1 MKEEYEDDINNKINN
16 SLEQYRL
23 KEYISID
30 DIDYTTKKVRIT
42 SPHSIKAMNNLGI
55 INEDLEYLTF
65 EEYLSK
71 NPELVGEEKKIQ
83 KFRYNHVDKIRKDLI
98 EKVREQRMK
107 IIEEE
112 EQKKRKRSSSSKYRT
127 NIVLDNINSKKFS
140 EKDIKSFKRMR
151 NINKTNLYNRL
162 EMELKKELKSLINN
176 EQTRRDNEK
185 KMKYYD
191 LLEKRLKYENKKRI
205 TDEEEKIQLE
215 KEKDKRE
222 RKEEEERIQGL
233 QDEEKYEQEQKIKNQ
248 KKQLKYFKKKKKEK
262 EAFKNKLIELRNL
275 EHEAIKEKNEQKQ
288 IRILKNL
295 NKLTKERKRK
305 RLNSEKNYRNKVK
318 IVEEN
323 KKRIEED
330 IELKN
335 QILIFKHRSQQLKLN
350 KEEERRNREKKLYD
364 DKIIKQLSQ
373 NNNNDWQMKLTQGT
387 MDEMQIMEL
396 LNNTTF
402 LNEREKKL
410 KEILIKNEILK
421 NKRKENI
428 MNQIHEKERNIDI
441 TQSKKDYQNLID
453 KERRIIKKIDQDSRI
468 KLITQ
473 YLLNKREDLREKL
486 EKRNKKVEKFMGNK
500 TNLIHRKREMFD
512 KIMKESDLDN
522 EQYEKILS
530 KKSFDRKS
538 FKSLGKI
545 FPENENKWGISF
557 LFYKNK
563 FGTDNILFE
572 PYEIYIKNNNN
583 NAEKKEYGIKKC
595 DFSFPTFKT
604 IDYDYE
610 LTKVKQYFGKTSYM
624 TKRIN
629 IYPKMIEKI
638 NMNKI
643 YGFLE
648 YKTIFI
654 DYPFK
659 AFGKIVGFI
668 YSRVYYYMFKNYLY
682 ADNRYVLTDE
692 LIETIRYN
700 YEKKGII
707 LEHPEILCDVRKL
720 QKIENSNGKI
730 KTTFEENYI
739 HFIPFEITSLNTTS
753 KDFKRYI
760 KIINT
765 NIGGNYQIYNNEYS
779 YYK

>member
-98 EKVREQRMK
+98 EKIREQRMK

-112 EQKKRKRSSSSKYRT
+112 EEKKRKRSSSSKYRT

-545 FPENENKWGISF
+545 FPENEKMDDLINAINLHLEK
-557 LFYKNK
+557 
-563 FGTDNILFE
+563 
-572 PYEIYIKNNNN
+572 KNN
-583 NAEKKEYGIKKC
+583 Y
-595 DFSFPTFKT
+595 
-604 IDYDYE
+604 
-610 LTKVKQYFGKTSYM
+610 
-624 TKRIN
+624 
-629 IYPKMIEKI
+629 
-638 NMNKI
+638 
-643 YGFLE
+643 
-648 YKTIFI
+648 
-654 DYPFK
+654 
-659 AFGKIVGFI
+659 
-668 YSRVYYYMFKNYLY
+668 
-682 ADNRYVLTDE
+682 
-692 LIETIRYN
+692 RYN
-700 YEKKGII
+700 
-707 LEHPEILCDVRKL
+707 
-720 QKIENSNGKI
+720 S
-730 KTTFEENYI
+730 
-739 HFIPFEITSLNTTS
+739 
-753 KDFKRYI
+753 
-760 KIINT
+760 T
-765 NIGGNYQIYNNEYS
+765 NII
-779 YYK
+779 

>member
-1 MKEEYEDDINNKINN
+1 MKEENEDDINNKINN

-112 EQKKRKRSSSSKYRT
+112 EEKKRKRSSSSKYRT

-248 KKQLKYFKKKKKEK
+248 RKQFKYFKKKKKEK

-373 NNNNDWQMKLTQGT
+373 NKNDDWQMKLTQGT

-545 FPENENKWGISF
+545 FPENEKMDDLINAINLHLEK
-557 LFYKNK
+557 
-563 FGTDNILFE
+563 
-572 PYEIYIKNNNN
+572 KNN
-583 NAEKKEYGIKKC
+583 Y
-595 DFSFPTFKT
+595 
-604 IDYDYE
+604 
-610 LTKVKQYFGKTSYM
+610 
-624 TKRIN
+624 
-629 IYPKMIEKI
+629 
-638 NMNKI
+638 
-643 YGFLE
+643 
-648 YKTIFI
+648 
-654 DYPFK
+654 
-659 AFGKIVGFI
+659 
-668 YSRVYYYMFKNYLY
+668 
-682 ADNRYVLTDE
+682 
-692 LIETIRYN
+692 RYN
-700 YEKKGII
+700 
-707 LEHPEILCDVRKL
+707 
-720 QKIENSNGKI
+720 S
-730 KTTFEENYI
+730 
-739 HFIPFEITSLNTTS
+739 
-753 KDFKRYI
+753 
-760 KIINT
+760 T
-765 NIGGNYQIYNNEYS
+765 NII
-779 YYK
+779 

>member
-373 NNNNDWQMKLTQGT
+373 NKNDDWQMKLTQGT

-545 FPENENKWGISF
+545 FPENEKMDDLINAINLHLEK
-557 LFYKNK
+557 
-563 FGTDNILFE
+563 
-572 PYEIYIKNNNN
+572 KNN
-583 NAEKKEYGIKKC
+583 Y
-595 DFSFPTFKT
+595 
-604 IDYDYE
+604 
-610 LTKVKQYFGKTSYM
+610 
-624 TKRIN
+624 
-629 IYPKMIEKI
+629 
-638 NMNKI
+638 
-643 YGFLE
+643 
-648 YKTIFI
+648 
-654 DYPFK
+654 
-659 AFGKIVGFI
+659 
-668 YSRVYYYMFKNYLY
+668 
-682 ADNRYVLTDE
+682 
-692 LIETIRYN
+692 RYN
-700 YEKKGII
+700 
-707 LEHPEILCDVRKL
+707 
-720 QKIENSNGKI
+720 S
-730 KTTFEENYI
+730 
-739 HFIPFEITSLNTTS
+739 
-753 KDFKRYI
+753 
-760 KIINT
+760 T
-765 NIGGNYQIYNNEYS
+765 NII
-779 YYK
+779 

>member
-1 MKEEYEDDINNKINN
+1 MKEENEDDINNKINS

-112 EQKKRKRSSSSKYRT
+112 EEKKRKRSSSSKYRT

-373 NNNNDWQMKLTQGT
+373 NKNDDWQMKLTQGT

-545 FPENENKWGISF
+545 FPENEKMDDLINAINLHLEK
-557 LFYKNK
+557 
-563 FGTDNILFE
+563 
-572 PYEIYIKNNNN
+572 KNN
-583 NAEKKEYGIKKC
+583 Y
-595 DFSFPTFKT
+595 
-604 IDYDYE
+604 
-610 LTKVKQYFGKTSYM
+610 
-624 TKRIN
+624 
-629 IYPKMIEKI
+629 
-638 NMNKI
+638 
-643 YGFLE
+643 
-648 YKTIFI
+648 
-654 DYPFK
+654 
-659 AFGKIVGFI
+659 
-668 YSRVYYYMFKNYLY
+668 
-682 ADNRYVLTDE
+682 
-692 LIETIRYN
+692 RYN
-700 YEKKGII
+700 
-707 LEHPEILCDVRKL
+707 
-720 QKIENSNGKI
+720 S
-730 KTTFEENYI
+730 
-739 HFIPFEITSLNTTS
+739 
-753 KDFKRYI
+753 
-760 KIINT
+760 T
-765 NIGGNYQIYNNEYS
+765 NMI
-779 YYK
+779 

>member
-1 MKEEYEDDINNKINN
+1 MKEENEDDINNKINN

-112 EQKKRKRSSSSKYRT
+112 EEKKRKRSSSSKYRT

-248 KKQLKYFKKKKKEK
+248 RKQLKYFKKKKKEK

-288 IRILKNL
+288 IRIFKNL

-545 FPENENKWGISF
+545 FPENEKMDDLINAINLHLEK
-557 LFYKNK
+557 
-563 FGTDNILFE
+563 
-572 PYEIYIKNNNN
+572 KNN
-583 NAEKKEYGIKKC
+583 Y
-595 DFSFPTFKT
+595 
-604 IDYDYE
+604 
-610 LTKVKQYFGKTSYM
+610 
-624 TKRIN
+624 
-629 IYPKMIEKI
+629 
-638 NMNKI
+638 
-643 YGFLE
+643 
-648 YKTIFI
+648 
-654 DYPFK
+654 
-659 AFGKIVGFI
+659 
-668 YSRVYYYMFKNYLY
+668 
-682 ADNRYVLTDE
+682 
-692 LIETIRYN
+692 RYN
-700 YEKKGII
+700 
-707 LEHPEILCDVRKL
+707 
-720 QKIENSNGKI
+720 S
-730 KTTFEENYI
+730 
-739 HFIPFEITSLNTTS
+739 
-753 KDFKRYI
+753 
-760 KIINT
+760 T
-765 NIGGNYQIYNNEYS
+765 NII
-779 YYK
+779 

>member
-1 MKEEYEDDINNKINN
+1 MKEENEDDINNKINS

-112 EQKKRKRSSSSKYRT
+112 EEKKRKRSSSSKYRT

-373 NNNNDWQMKLTQGT
+373 NNNNDWQMKLTQGI

-545 FPENENKWGISF
+545 FPENEKMDDLINAINLHLEK
-557 LFYKNK
+557 
-563 FGTDNILFE
+563 
-572 PYEIYIKNNNN
+572 KNN
-583 NAEKKEYGIKKC
+583 Y
-595 DFSFPTFKT
+595 
-604 IDYDYE
+604 
-610 LTKVKQYFGKTSYM
+610 
-624 TKRIN
+624 
-629 IYPKMIEKI
+629 
-638 NMNKI
+638 
-643 YGFLE
+643 
-648 YKTIFI
+648 
-654 DYPFK
+654 
-659 AFGKIVGFI
+659 
-668 YSRVYYYMFKNYLY
+668 
-682 ADNRYVLTDE
+682 
-692 LIETIRYN
+692 RYN
-700 YEKKGII
+700 
-707 LEHPEILCDVRKL
+707 
-720 QKIENSNGKI
+720 S
-730 KTTFEENYI
+730 
-739 HFIPFEITSLNTTS
+739 
-753 KDFKRYI
+753 
-760 KIINT
+760 T
-765 NIGGNYQIYNNEYS
+765 NII
-779 YYK
+779 

>member
-1 MKEEYEDDINNKINN
+1 MKEENEDDINNKINN

-112 EQKKRKRSSSSKYRT
+112 EEKKRKRSSSSKYRT

-396 LNNTTF
+396 LDNTTF

-545 FPENENKWGISF
+545 FPENEKMDDLINAINLHLEK
-557 LFYKNK
+557 
-563 FGTDNILFE
+563 
-572 PYEIYIKNNNN
+572 KNN
-583 NAEKKEYGIKKC
+583 Y
-595 DFSFPTFKT
+595 
-604 IDYDYE
+604 
-610 LTKVKQYFGKTSYM
+610 
-624 TKRIN
+624 
-629 IYPKMIEKI
+629 
-638 NMNKI
+638 
-643 YGFLE
+643 
-648 YKTIFI
+648 
-654 DYPFK
+654 
-659 AFGKIVGFI
+659 
-668 YSRVYYYMFKNYLY
+668 
-682 ADNRYVLTDE
+682 
-692 LIETIRYN
+692 RYN
-700 YEKKGII
+700 
-707 LEHPEILCDVRKL
+707 
-720 QKIENSNGKI
+720 S
-730 KTTFEENYI
+730 
-739 HFIPFEITSLNTTS
+739 
-753 KDFKRYI
+753 
-760 KIINT
+760 T
-765 NIGGNYQIYNNEYS
+765 NII
-779 YYK
+779 

>member
-112 EQKKRKRSSSSKYRT
+112 EEKKRKRSSSSKYRT

-402 LNEREKKL
+402 LNKREKKL

-545 FPENENKWGISF
+545 FPENEKMDDLINAINLHLEK
-557 LFYKNK
+557 
-563 FGTDNILFE
+563 
-572 PYEIYIKNNNN
+572 KNN
-583 NAEKKEYGIKKC
+583 Y
-595 DFSFPTFKT
+595 
-604 IDYDYE
+604 
-610 LTKVKQYFGKTSYM
+610 
-624 TKRIN
+624 
-629 IYPKMIEKI
+629 
-638 NMNKI
+638 
-643 YGFLE
+643 
-648 YKTIFI
+648 
-654 DYPFK
+654 
-659 AFGKIVGFI
+659 
-668 YSRVYYYMFKNYLY
+668 
-682 ADNRYVLTDE
+682 
-692 LIETIRYN
+692 RYN
-700 YEKKGII
+700 
-707 LEHPEILCDVRKL
+707 
-720 QKIENSNGKI
+720 S
-730 KTTFEENYI
+730 
-739 HFIPFEITSLNTTS
+739 
-753 KDFKRYI
+753 
-760 KIINT
+760 T
-765 NIGGNYQIYNNEYS
+765 NII
-779 YYK
+779 

>member
-112 EQKKRKRSSSSKYRT
+112 EEKKRKRSSSSKYRT

-233 QDEEKYEQEQKIKNQ
+233 QDEEKYEQEQKIKYQ

-373 NNNNDWQMKLTQGT
+373 NKNDDWQMKLTQGT

-545 FPENENKWGISF
+545 FPENEKMDDLINAINLHLEK
-557 LFYKNK
+557 
-563 FGTDNILFE
+563 
-572 PYEIYIKNNNN
+572 KNN
-583 NAEKKEYGIKKC
+583 Y
-595 DFSFPTFKT
+595 
-604 IDYDYE
+604 
-610 LTKVKQYFGKTSYM
+610 
-624 TKRIN
+624 
-629 IYPKMIEKI
+629 
-638 NMNKI
+638 
-643 YGFLE
+643 
-648 YKTIFI
+648 
-654 DYPFK
+654 
-659 AFGKIVGFI
+659 
-668 YSRVYYYMFKNYLY
+668 
-682 ADNRYVLTDE
+682 
-692 LIETIRYN
+692 RYN
-700 YEKKGII
+700 
-707 LEHPEILCDVRKL
+707 
-720 QKIENSNGKI
+720 S
-730 KTTFEENYI
+730 
-739 HFIPFEITSLNTTS
+739 
-753 KDFKRYI
+753 
-760 KIINT
+760 T
-765 NIGGNYQIYNNEYS
+765 NII
-779 YYK
+779 

>member
-233 QDEEKYEQEQKIKNQ
+233 QDEEKYEQEQKIKYQ

-545 FPENENKWGISF
+545 FPENEKMDDLINAINLHLEK
-557 LFYKNK
+557 
-563 FGTDNILFE
+563 
-572 PYEIYIKNNNN
+572 KNN
-583 NAEKKEYGIKKC
+583 Y
-595 DFSFPTFKT
+595 
-604 IDYDYE
+604 
-610 LTKVKQYFGKTSYM
+610 
-624 TKRIN
+624 
-629 IYPKMIEKI
+629 
-638 NMNKI
+638 
-643 YGFLE
+643 
-648 YKTIFI
+648 
-654 DYPFK
+654 
-659 AFGKIVGFI
+659 
-668 YSRVYYYMFKNYLY
+668 
-682 ADNRYVLTDE
+682 
-692 LIETIRYN
+692 RYN
-700 YEKKGII
+700 
-707 LEHPEILCDVRKL
+707 
-720 QKIENSNGKI
+720 S
-730 KTTFEENYI
+730 
-739 HFIPFEITSLNTTS
+739 
-753 KDFKRYI
+753 
-760 KIINT
+760 T
-765 NIGGNYQIYNNEYS
+765 NII
-779 YYK
+779 

>member
-1 MKEEYEDDINNKINN
+1 MKGENEDDINNKINN

-112 EQKKRKRSSSSKYRT
+112 EEKKRKRSSSSKYRT

-233 QDEEKYEQEQKIKNQ
+233 QDEEKYEQEQKIKYQ

-545 FPENENKWGISF
+545 FPENEKMDDLINAINLHLEK
-557 LFYKNK
+557 
-563 FGTDNILFE
+563 
-572 PYEIYIKNNNN
+572 KNN
-583 NAEKKEYGIKKC
+583 Y
-595 DFSFPTFKT
+595 
-604 IDYDYE
+604 
-610 LTKVKQYFGKTSYM
+610 
-624 TKRIN
+624 
-629 IYPKMIEKI
+629 
-638 NMNKI
+638 
-643 YGFLE
+643 
-648 YKTIFI
+648 
-654 DYPFK
+654 
-659 AFGKIVGFI
+659 
-668 YSRVYYYMFKNYLY
+668 
-682 ADNRYVLTDE
+682 
-692 LIETIRYN
+692 RYN
-700 YEKKGII
+700 
-707 LEHPEILCDVRKL
+707 
-720 QKIENSNGKI
+720 S
-730 KTTFEENYI
+730 
-739 HFIPFEITSLNTTS
+739 
-753 KDFKRYI
+753 
-760 KIINT
+760 T
-765 NIGGNYQIYNNEYS
+765 NII
-779 YYK
+779 

>member
-112 EQKKRKRSSSSKYRT
+112 EEKKRKRSSSSKYRT

-305 RLNSEKNYRNKVK
+305 RLNSK
-318 IVEEN
+318 
-323 KKRIEED
+323 
-330 IELKN
+330 
-335 QILIFKHRSQQLKLN
+335 
-350 KEEERRNREKKLYD
+350 
-364 DKIIKQLSQ
+364 
-373 NNNNDWQMKLTQGT
+373 
-387 MDEMQIMEL
+387 
-396 LNNTTF
+396 
-402 LNEREKKL
+402 
-410 KEILIKNEILK
+410 
-421 NKRKENI
+421 
-428 MNQIHEKERNIDI
+428 
-441 TQSKKDYQNLID
+441 
-453 KERRIIKKIDQDSRI
+453 
-468 KLITQ
+468 
-473 YLLNKREDLREKL
+473 
-486 EKRNKKVEKFMGNK
+486 
-500 TNLIHRKREMFD
+500 
-512 KIMKESDLDN
+512 
-522 EQYEKILS
+522 
-530 KKSFDRKS
+530 
-538 FKSLGKI
+538 
-545 FPENENKWGISF
+545 
-557 LFYKNK
+557 
-563 FGTDNILFE
+563 
-572 PYEIYIKNNNN
+572 
-583 NAEKKEYGIKKC
+583 
-595 DFSFPTFKT
+595 
-604 IDYDYE
+604 
-610 LTKVKQYFGKTSYM
+610 
-624 TKRIN
+624 
-629 IYPKMIEKI
+629 
-638 NMNKI
+638 
-643 YGFLE
+643 
-648 YKTIFI
+648 
-654 DYPFK
+654 
-659 AFGKIVGFI
+659 
-668 YSRVYYYMFKNYLY
+668 
-682 ADNRYVLTDE
+682 
-692 LIETIRYN
+692 
-700 YEKKGII
+700 
-707 LEHPEILCDVRKL
+707 
-720 QKIENSNGKI
+720 
-730 KTTFEENYI
+730 
-739 HFIPFEITSLNTTS
+739 
-753 KDFKRYI
+753 
-760 KIINT
+760 
-765 NIGGNYQIYNNEYS
+765 
-779 YYK
+779 

>member
-387 MDEMQIMEL
+387 MDEIQIMEL

-545 FPENENKWGISF
+545 FPENEKMDDLINAINLHLEK
-557 LFYKNK
+557 
-563 FGTDNILFE
+563 
-572 PYEIYIKNNNN
+572 KNN
-583 NAEKKEYGIKKC
+583 Y
-595 DFSFPTFKT
+595 
-604 IDYDYE
+604 
-610 LTKVKQYFGKTSYM
+610 
-624 TKRIN
+624 
-629 IYPKMIEKI
+629 
-638 NMNKI
+638 
-643 YGFLE
+643 
-648 YKTIFI
+648 
-654 DYPFK
+654 
-659 AFGKIVGFI
+659 
-668 YSRVYYYMFKNYLY
+668 
-682 ADNRYVLTDE
+682 
-692 LIETIRYN
+692 RYN
-700 YEKKGII
+700 
-707 LEHPEILCDVRKL
+707 
-720 QKIENSNGKI
+720 S
-730 KTTFEENYI
+730 
-739 HFIPFEITSLNTTS
+739 
-753 KDFKRYI
+753 
-760 KIINT
+760 T
-765 NIGGNYQIYNNEYS
+765 NII
-779 YYK
+779 

>member
-112 EQKKRKRSSSSKYRT
+112 EEKKRKRSSSSKYRT

-545 FPENENKWGISF
+545 FPENEKMDDLINAINLHLEK
-557 LFYKNK
+557 
-563 FGTDNILFE
+563 
-572 PYEIYIKNNNN
+572 KNN
-583 NAEKKEYGIKKC
+583 Y
-595 DFSFPTFKT
+595 
-604 IDYDYE
+604 
-610 LTKVKQYFGKTSYM
+610 
-624 TKRIN
+624 
-629 IYPKMIEKI
+629 
-638 NMNKI
+638 
-643 YGFLE
+643 
-648 YKTIFI
+648 
-654 DYPFK
+654 
-659 AFGKIVGFI
+659 
-668 YSRVYYYMFKNYLY
+668 
-682 ADNRYVLTDE
+682 
-692 LIETIRYN
+692 RYN
-700 YEKKGII
+700 
-707 LEHPEILCDVRKL
+707 
-720 QKIENSNGKI
+720 S
-730 KTTFEENYI
+730 
-739 HFIPFEITSLNTTS
+739 
-753 KDFKRYI
+753 
-760 KIINT
+760 T
-765 NIGGNYQIYNNEYS
+765 NII
-779 YYK
+779 

>member
-71 NPELVGEEKKIQ
+71 NPQLVGEEKKIQ

-112 EQKKRKRSSSSKYRT
+112 EEKKRKRSSSSKYRT

-545 FPENENKWGISF
+545 FPENEKMDDLINAINLHLEK
-557 LFYKNK
+557 
-563 FGTDNILFE
+563 
-572 PYEIYIKNNNN
+572 KNN
-583 NAEKKEYGIKKC
+583 Y
-595 DFSFPTFKT
+595 
-604 IDYDYE
+604 
-610 LTKVKQYFGKTSYM
+610 
-624 TKRIN
+624 
-629 IYPKMIEKI
+629 
-638 NMNKI
+638 
-643 YGFLE
+643 
-648 YKTIFI
+648 
-654 DYPFK
+654 
-659 AFGKIVGFI
+659 
-668 YSRVYYYMFKNYLY
+668 
-682 ADNRYVLTDE
+682 
-692 LIETIRYN
+692 RYN
-700 YEKKGII
+700 
-707 LEHPEILCDVRKL
+707 
-720 QKIENSNGKI
+720 S
-730 KTTFEENYI
+730 
-739 HFIPFEITSLNTTS
+739 
-753 KDFKRYI
+753 
-760 KIINT
+760 T
-765 NIGGNYQIYNNEYS
+765 NII
-779 YYK
+779 

>member
-1 MKEEYEDDINNKINN
+1 MKEENEDDINNKINN

-112 EQKKRKRSSSSKYRT
+112 EEKKRKRSSSSKYRT

-402 LNEREKKL
+402 LNEREKRL

-545 FPENENKWGISF
+545 FPENEKMDDLINAINLHLEK
-557 LFYKNK
+557 
-563 FGTDNILFE
+563 
-572 PYEIYIKNNNN
+572 KNN
-583 NAEKKEYGIKKC
+583 Y
-595 DFSFPTFKT
+595 
-604 IDYDYE
+604 
-610 LTKVKQYFGKTSYM
+610 
-624 TKRIN
+624 
-629 IYPKMIEKI
+629 
-638 NMNKI
+638 
-643 YGFLE
+643 
-648 YKTIFI
+648 
-654 DYPFK
+654 
-659 AFGKIVGFI
+659 
-668 YSRVYYYMFKNYLY
+668 
-682 ADNRYVLTDE
+682 
-692 LIETIRYN
+692 RYN
-700 YEKKGII
+700 
-707 LEHPEILCDVRKL
+707 
-720 QKIENSNGKI
+720 S
-730 KTTFEENYI
+730 
-739 HFIPFEITSLNTTS
+739 
-753 KDFKRYI
+753 
-760 KIINT
+760 T
-765 NIGGNYQIYNNEYS
+765 NII
-779 YYK
+779 

>member
-112 EQKKRKRSSSSKYRT
+112 EEKKRKRSSSSKYRT

-530 KKSFDRKS
+530 KKSFDKKS

-545 FPENENKWGISF
+545 FPENEKMDDLINAINLHLEK
-557 LFYKNK
+557 
-563 FGTDNILFE
+563 
-572 PYEIYIKNNNN
+572 KNN
-583 NAEKKEYGIKKC
+583 Y
-595 DFSFPTFKT
+595 
-604 IDYDYE
+604 
-610 LTKVKQYFGKTSYM
+610 
-624 TKRIN
+624 
-629 IYPKMIEKI
+629 
-638 NMNKI
+638 
-643 YGFLE
+643 
-648 YKTIFI
+648 
-654 DYPFK
+654 
-659 AFGKIVGFI
+659 
-668 YSRVYYYMFKNYLY
+668 
-682 ADNRYVLTDE
+682 
-692 LIETIRYN
+692 RYN
-700 YEKKGII
+700 
-707 LEHPEILCDVRKL
+707 
-720 QKIENSNGKI
+720 S
-730 KTTFEENYI
+730 
-739 HFIPFEITSLNTTS
+739 
-753 KDFKRYI
+753 
-760 KIINT
+760 T
-765 NIGGNYQIYNNEYS
+765 NII
-779 YYK
+779 

>member
-1 MKEEYEDDINNKINN
+1 MFQIKRKNKEPFE
-16 SLEQYRL
+16 
-23 KEYISID
+23 
-30 DIDYTTKKVRIT
+30 TT
-42 SPHSIKAMNNLGI
+42 
-55 INEDLEYLTF
+55 
-65 EEYLSK
+65 
-71 NPELVGEEKKIQ
+71 
-83 KFRYNHVDKIRKDLI
+83 
-98 EKVREQRMK
+98 
-107 IIEEE
+107 IEEE
-112 EQKKRKRSSSSKYRT
+112 EEKKRKRSSSSKYRT

-545 FPENENKWGISF
+545 FPENEKMDDLINAINLHLEK
-557 LFYKNK
+557 
-563 FGTDNILFE
+563 
-572 PYEIYIKNNNN
+572 KNN
-583 NAEKKEYGIKKC
+583 Y
-595 DFSFPTFKT
+595 
-604 IDYDYE
+604 
-610 LTKVKQYFGKTSYM
+610 
-624 TKRIN
+624 
-629 IYPKMIEKI
+629 
-638 NMNKI
+638 
-643 YGFLE
+643 
-648 YKTIFI
+648 
-654 DYPFK
+654 
-659 AFGKIVGFI
+659 
-668 YSRVYYYMFKNYLY
+668 
-682 ADNRYVLTDE
+682 
-692 LIETIRYN
+692 RYN
-700 YEKKGII
+700 
-707 LEHPEILCDVRKL
+707 
-720 QKIENSNGKI
+720 S
-730 KTTFEENYI
+730 
-739 HFIPFEITSLNTTS
+739 
-753 KDFKRYI
+753 
-760 KIINT
+760 T
-765 NIGGNYQIYNNEYS
+765 NII
-779 YYK
+779 

>member
-1 MKEEYEDDINNKINN
+1 MKEENEDDINNKINN
-16 SLEQYRL
+16 RLEQYRL

-112 EQKKRKRSSSSKYRT
+112 EEKKRKRSSSSKYRT

-233 QDEEKYEQEQKIKNQ
+233 QDEEKYEQEQKIKYQ

-545 FPENENKWGISF
+545 FPENEKMDDLINAINLHLEK
-557 LFYKNK
+557 
-563 FGTDNILFE
+563 
-572 PYEIYIKNNNN
+572 KNN
-583 NAEKKEYGIKKC
+583 Y
-595 DFSFPTFKT
+595 
-604 IDYDYE
+604 
-610 LTKVKQYFGKTSYM
+610 
-624 TKRIN
+624 
-629 IYPKMIEKI
+629 
-638 NMNKI
+638 
-643 YGFLE
+643 
-648 YKTIFI
+648 
-654 DYPFK
+654 
-659 AFGKIVGFI
+659 
-668 YSRVYYYMFKNYLY
+668 
-682 ADNRYVLTDE
+682 
-692 LIETIRYN
+692 RYN
-700 YEKKGII
+700 
-707 LEHPEILCDVRKL
+707 
-720 QKIENSNGKI
+720 S
-730 KTTFEENYI
+730 
-739 HFIPFEITSLNTTS
+739 
-753 KDFKRYI
+753 
-760 KIINT
+760 T
-765 NIGGNYQIYNNEYS
+765 NII
-779 YYK
+779 

>member
-1 MKEEYEDDINNKINN
+1 MKEENEDDINNKINN

-545 FPENENKWGISF
+545 FPENEKMDDLINAINLHLEK
-557 LFYKNK
+557 
-563 FGTDNILFE
+563 
-572 PYEIYIKNNNN
+572 KNN
-583 NAEKKEYGIKKC
+583 Y
-595 DFSFPTFKT
+595 
-604 IDYDYE
+604 
-610 LTKVKQYFGKTSYM
+610 
-624 TKRIN
+624 
-629 IYPKMIEKI
+629 
-638 NMNKI
+638 
-643 YGFLE
+643 
-648 YKTIFI
+648 
-654 DYPFK
+654 
-659 AFGKIVGFI
+659 
-668 YSRVYYYMFKNYLY
+668 
-682 ADNRYVLTDE
+682 
-692 LIETIRYN
+692 RYN
-700 YEKKGII
+700 
-707 LEHPEILCDVRKL
+707 
-720 QKIENSNGKI
+720 S
-730 KTTFEENYI
+730 
-739 HFIPFEITSLNTTS
+739 
-753 KDFKRYI
+753 
-760 KIINT
+760 T
-765 NIGGNYQIYNNEYS
+765 NII
-779 YYK
+779 

>member
-1 MKEEYEDDINNKINN
+1 MKEENEDDINNKINN

-71 NPELVGEEKKIQ
+71 NPELVGEERKIQ

-98 EKVREQRMK
+98 ERVREQRMK

-112 EQKKRKRSSSSKYRT
+112 EEKKRKRSSSSKYRT

-140 EKDIKSFKRMR
+140 EKDIKAFKRMR

-176 EQTRRDNEK
+176 EQTKRDNEK

-191 LLEKRLKYENKKRI
+191 LLEKRLKYENRKRI

-222 RKEEEERIQGL
+222 RKEEEERIQIL
-233 QDEEKYEQEQKIKNQ
+233 KDEETYEQEQKRKYQ
-248 KKQLKYFKKKKKEK
+248 KKQFKHFKKQKKEK

-335 QILIFKHRSQQLKLN
+335 QILIFKHQSQQLKLN

-364 DKIIKQLSQ
+364 DKIIKRLSQ
-373 NNNNDWQMKLTQGT
+373 NNNNDWQVRLTQGT

-396 LNNTTF
+396 LNNTMF

-410 KEILIKNEILK
+410 KEILIKNEIIK

-453 KERRIIKKIDQDSRI
+453 KERRIIKKMDQDSRI

-500 TNLIHRKREMFD
+500 TNLIHKKREMFD

-522 EQYEKILS
+522 EQYEKILN

-545 FPENENKWGISF
+545 FPENEKMDDLINAINLHLEK
-557 LFYKNK
+557 
-563 FGTDNILFE
+563 
-572 PYEIYIKNNNN
+572 KNN
-583 NAEKKEYGIKKC
+583 Y
-595 DFSFPTFKT
+595 
-604 IDYDYE
+604 
-610 LTKVKQYFGKTSYM
+610 
-624 TKRIN
+624 
-629 IYPKMIEKI
+629 
-638 NMNKI
+638 
-643 YGFLE
+643 
-648 YKTIFI
+648 
-654 DYPFK
+654 
-659 AFGKIVGFI
+659 
-668 YSRVYYYMFKNYLY
+668 
-682 ADNRYVLTDE
+682 
-692 LIETIRYN
+692 RYN
-700 YEKKGII
+700 
-707 LEHPEILCDVRKL
+707 
-720 QKIENSNGKI
+720 S
-730 KTTFEENYI
+730 
-739 HFIPFEITSLNTTS
+739 
-753 KDFKRYI
+753 
-760 KIINT
+760 T
-765 NIGGNYQIYNNEYS
+765 NII
-779 YYK
+779 

>member
-1 MKEEYEDDINNKINN
+1 MKEENEDDINNKINN

-71 NPELVGEEKKIQ
+71 NPELIGEERKIQ

-112 EQKKRKRSSSSKYRT
+112 EVKKRKRSSSSKYRT

-233 QDEEKYEQEQKIKNQ
+233 QDEEKYEQEQKIKYQ

-545 FPENENKWGISF
+545 FPENEKMDDLINAINLHLEK
-557 LFYKNK
+557 
-563 FGTDNILFE
+563 
-572 PYEIYIKNNNN
+572 KNN
-583 NAEKKEYGIKKC
+583 Y
-595 DFSFPTFKT
+595 
-604 IDYDYE
+604 
-610 LTKVKQYFGKTSYM
+610 
-624 TKRIN
+624 
-629 IYPKMIEKI
+629 
-638 NMNKI
+638 
-643 YGFLE
+643 
-648 YKTIFI
+648 
-654 DYPFK
+654 
-659 AFGKIVGFI
+659 
-668 YSRVYYYMFKNYLY
+668 
-682 ADNRYVLTDE
+682 
-692 LIETIRYN
+692 RYN
-700 YEKKGII
+700 
-707 LEHPEILCDVRKL
+707 
-720 QKIENSNGKI
+720 S
-730 KTTFEENYI
+730 
-739 HFIPFEITSLNTTS
+739 
-753 KDFKRYI
+753 
-760 KIINT
+760 T
-765 NIGGNYQIYNNEYS
+765 NII
-779 YYK
+779 

>member
-112 EQKKRKRSSSSKYRT
+112 EEKKRKRSSSSKYRT

-248 KKQLKYFKKKKKEK
+248 RKQFKYFKKKKKEK

-545 FPENENKWGISF
+545 FPENEKMDDLINAINLHLEK
-557 LFYKNK
+557 
-563 FGTDNILFE
+563 
-572 PYEIYIKNNNN
+572 KNN
-583 NAEKKEYGIKKC
+583 Y
-595 DFSFPTFKT
+595 
-604 IDYDYE
+604 
-610 LTKVKQYFGKTSYM
+610 
-624 TKRIN
+624 
-629 IYPKMIEKI
+629 
-638 NMNKI
+638 
-643 YGFLE
+643 
-648 YKTIFI
+648 
-654 DYPFK
+654 
-659 AFGKIVGFI
+659 
-668 YSRVYYYMFKNYLY
+668 
-682 ADNRYVLTDE
+682 
-692 LIETIRYN
+692 RYN
-700 YEKKGII
+700 
-707 LEHPEILCDVRKL
+707 
-720 QKIENSNGKI
+720 S
-730 KTTFEENYI
+730 
-739 HFIPFEITSLNTTS
+739 
-753 KDFKRYI
+753 
-760 KIINT
+760 T
-765 NIGGNYQIYNNEYS
+765 NII
-779 YYK
+779 

>member
-1 MKEEYEDDINNKINN
+1 MKEENEDDINNKINS

-112 EQKKRKRSSSSKYRT
+112 EEKKRKRSSSSKYRT

-185 KMKYYD
+185 KMKNYD

-373 NNNNDWQMKLTQGT
+373 NKNDDWQMKLTQGT

-545 FPENENKWGISF
+545 FPENEKMDDLINAINLHLEK
-557 LFYKNK
+557 
-563 FGTDNILFE
+563 
-572 PYEIYIKNNNN
+572 KNN
-583 NAEKKEYGIKKC
+583 Y
-595 DFSFPTFKT
+595 
-604 IDYDYE
+604 
-610 LTKVKQYFGKTSYM
+610 
-624 TKRIN
+624 
-629 IYPKMIEKI
+629 
-638 NMNKI
+638 
-643 YGFLE
+643 
-648 YKTIFI
+648 
-654 DYPFK
+654 
-659 AFGKIVGFI
+659 
-668 YSRVYYYMFKNYLY
+668 
-682 ADNRYVLTDE
+682 
-692 LIETIRYN
+692 RYN
-700 YEKKGII
+700 
-707 LEHPEILCDVRKL
+707 
-720 QKIENSNGKI
+720 S
-730 KTTFEENYI
+730 
-739 HFIPFEITSLNTTS
+739 
-753 KDFKRYI
+753 
-760 KIINT
+760 T
-765 NIGGNYQIYNNEYS
+765 NII
-779 YYK
+779 

>member
-1 MKEEYEDDINNKINN
+1 MKEENEDDINNKINN

-71 NPELVGEEKKIQ
+71 NPELVGEERKIQ

-98 EKVREQRMK
+98 ERVREQRMK

-112 EQKKRKRSSSSKYRT
+112 EEKKRKRSSSSKYRT

-140 EKDIKSFKRMR
+140 EKDIKAFKRMR

-176 EQTRRDNEK
+176 EQTKRDNEK

-191 LLEKRLKYENKKRI
+191 LLEKRLKYENRKRI

-233 QDEEKYEQEQKIKNQ
+233 QDEEDYKQEMKRKYQ
-248 KKQLKYFKKKKKEK
+248 KKQFNHLKKQKKEK

-335 QILIFKHRSQQLKLN
+335 QILIFKHQSQQLKLN

-364 DKIIKQLSQ
+364 DKIIKRLSQ
-373 NNNNDWQMKLTQGT
+373 NNNNDWQVRLTQGT

-396 LNNTTF
+396 LNNTMF

-410 KEILIKNEILK
+410 KEILIKNEIIK

-453 KERRIIKKIDQDSRI
+453 KERRIIKKMDQDSRI

-500 TNLIHRKREMFD
+500 TNLIHKKREMFD

-522 EQYEKILS
+522 EQYEKILN

-545 FPENENKWGISF
+545 FPENEKMDDLINAINLHLEK
-557 LFYKNK
+557 
-563 FGTDNILFE
+563 
-572 PYEIYIKNNNN
+572 KNN
-583 NAEKKEYGIKKC
+583 Y
-595 DFSFPTFKT
+595 
-604 IDYDYE
+604 
-610 LTKVKQYFGKTSYM
+610 
-624 TKRIN
+624 
-629 IYPKMIEKI
+629 
-638 NMNKI
+638 
-643 YGFLE
+643 
-648 YKTIFI
+648 
-654 DYPFK
+654 
-659 AFGKIVGFI
+659 
-668 YSRVYYYMFKNYLY
+668 
-682 ADNRYVLTDE
+682 
-692 LIETIRYN
+692 RYN
-700 YEKKGII
+700 
-707 LEHPEILCDVRKL
+707 
-720 QKIENSNGKI
+720 S
-730 KTTFEENYI
+730 
-739 HFIPFEITSLNTTS
+739 
-753 KDFKRYI
+753 
-760 KIINT
+760 T
-765 NIGGNYQIYNNEYS
+765 NII
-779 YYK
+779 